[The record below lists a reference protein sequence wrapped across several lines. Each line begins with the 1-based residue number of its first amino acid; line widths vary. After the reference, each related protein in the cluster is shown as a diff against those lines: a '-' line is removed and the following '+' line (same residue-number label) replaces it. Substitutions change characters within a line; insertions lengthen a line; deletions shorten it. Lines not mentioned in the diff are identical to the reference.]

1 MNALTKQSTDNEIKL
16 YFAAVLQLSKQDND
30 FPVNFDEVW
39 SLVYPRKDHAVRLL
53 KRHFMENVDYQPLP
67 KNGERSDSGEFNGGD
82 SVDYFL
88 TISCMEFMVARKE
101 RRVFEVYRQV
111 FHKVANGIEHT
122 LPNFNNPAD
131 AARAWAEQYEQRQ
144 LLESKSQEQAVLIE
158 QQAPKVLFSNAVEGA
173 KSSCLV
179 GELAKIIAQN
189 GYPIGEK
196 RLFEWMREHG
206 YLGKSGERYNIP
218 NQQYIEQGLLEIKKG
233 VRSGNGGV
241 LHTTITP
248 KITGKGQ
255 VYFVNKFLSK

>member
-1 MNALTKQSTDNEIKL
+1 MNVLTKQSTDYEIKL
-16 YFAAVLQLSKQDND
+16 YFAAVLQLSKQDNE

-53 KRHFMENVDYQPLP
+53 KQHFMESVDYQVSP
-67 KNGERSDSGEFNGGD
+67 KIGENTEAGRPED
-82 SVDYFL
+82 DYHL
-88 TISCMEFMVARKE
+88 TISCMEFIVARKE

-111 FHKVANGIEHT
+111 FHKVANGIEHV

-144 LLESKSQEQAVLIE
+144 LLESKSKEQAVLIE
-158 QQAPKVLFSNAVEGA
+158 NQAPKVLFSNAVEGA

-196 RLFEWMREHG
+196 RLFEWLREHG